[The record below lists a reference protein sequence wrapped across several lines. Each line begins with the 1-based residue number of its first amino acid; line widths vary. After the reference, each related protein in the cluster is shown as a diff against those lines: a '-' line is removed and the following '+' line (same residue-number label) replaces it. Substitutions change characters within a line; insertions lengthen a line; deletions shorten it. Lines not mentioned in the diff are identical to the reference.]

1 VKRTPR
7 GGHVRRLSSPGVFGL
22 ALLRRPP
29 ARRPRG
35 GWRAAAVLAGTF
47 AVCAALVPGGA
58 AQASSASGGG
68 SLSQT
73 LAEANKL
80 SEEIDTLGQEYDNL
94 RIQLSEAKAD
104 AAIARENAARD
115 ATIFGSEQAYINQ
128 IAVEGYMT
136 GGLNPALQLLQS
148 SNPQT
153 MLDRASMIAQLEQQE
168 GAKVSLVAAAQT
180 AAQRALAAAAQ
191 EQQAARH
198 LAAEMAAKVSQIQSK
213 ENFFN
218 SQAFAK
224 AEAIFEETGHYP
236 YMNIQGD
243 SQGDR
248 VVRYA
253 LSMLGKPYVW
263 GGASPSVGF
272 DCSGLVV
279 WAYAQIGITLE
290 HFTGD
295 LWDEVEHIPYSEAQP
310 GDLVFFYADIQ
321 HVGIYI
327 GGGMMVDAPT
337 FGQVVQ
343 VQPVSADP
351 LVGTGFVPGA

>member
-1 VKRTPR
+1 MFRL
-7 GGHVRRLSSPGVFGL
+7 GHPGR
-22 ALLRRPP
+22 AR
-29 ARRPRG
+29 ARRPHG
-35 GWRAAAVLAGTF
+35 GWRACVVLAGTF
-47 AVCAALVPGGA
+47 AVCAALVPGESALADSG
-58 AQASSASGGG
+58 SSPS
-68 SLSQT
+68 SLNQT

-80 SEEIDTLGQEYDNL
+80 SAEIDNLGQEYDGL
-94 RIQLSEAKAD
+94 RIQLSQAKAD

-115 ATIFGSEQAYINQ
+115 ATIFSSEQAYINQ
-128 IAVEGYMT
+128 MAVEGYMT

-148 SNPQT
+148 SDPQT
-153 MLDRASMIAQLEQQE
+153 MLNRASMIDQLEQQE
-168 GAKVSLVAAAQT
+168 GDKVSLVAAAEI
-180 AAQRALAAAAQ
+180 AAQRARAAAAQ
-191 EQQAARH
+191 ELQHAAQLKQAESA
-198 LAAEMAAKVSQIQSK
+198 LIAKIQAK

-218 SQAFAK
+218 SKAFAQ
-224 AEAIFEETGHYP
+224 AEAIFARTGHYP
-236 YMNIQGD
+236 YMKIQGD

-253 LSMLGKPYVW
+253 LSMLGEPYVW

-295 LWDEVEHIPYSEAQP
+295 LWNEVVHIPLSEAQP
-310 GDLVFFYADIQ
+310 GDLLFFYADIQ
-321 HVGIYI
+321 HVGIDI

-343 VQPVSADP
+343 VQPIDADP
-351 LVGTGFVPGA
+351 LVGVGYVPTV

>member
-1 VKRTPR
+1 VKRTPH
-7 GGHVRRLSSPGVFGL
+7 GGHVPRLLSPGMFGL
-22 ALLRRPP
+22 ASAGRPR
-29 ARRPRG
+29 ARRSRG
-35 GWRAAAVLAGTF
+35 GWRATVVLAGTL
-47 AVCAALVPGGA
+47 AACAALVPGEA
-58 AQASSASGGG
+58 AQANPTSGGG

-80 SEEIDTLGQEYDNL
+80 SNEIDTLGQEYDGL
-94 RIQLSEAKAD
+94 RIQLKQADAD
-104 AAIARENAARD
+104 AALARANAAKD
-115 ATIFGSEQAYINQ
+115 ASLFGSDQTYVNQ

-136 GGLNPALQLLQS
+136 GGLNPSLQLLQT

-153 MLDRASMIAQLEQQE
+153 MLDRASMITQLEQQE
-168 GAKVSLVAAAQT
+168 GAKVSLVAAAEL
-180 AAQRALAAAAQ
+180 AAERAKAAAAQ
-191 EQQAARH
+191 EQQTASH
-198 LAAEMAAKVSQIQSK
+198 LSAEMAAKVSQIQSK

-218 SQAFAK
+218 SKAFAQ
-224 AEAIFEETGHYP
+224 AEAIFEKTGHYP
-236 YMNIQGD
+236 AMNIQGD

-253 LSMLGKPYVW
+253 LSMLGEPYVW

-295 LWDEVEHIPYSEAQP
+295 LWDEVDHIPYSEAQP

-337 FGQVVQ
+337 FGQPVQ

>member
-1 VKRTPR
+1 M
-7 GGHVRRLSSPGVFGL
+7 FGL
-22 ALLRRPP
+22 ALLGRPP

-35 GWRAAAVLAGTF
+35 GWRATAVLAGTF
-47 AVCAALVPGGA
+47 AVCAALVPAA
-58 AQASSASGGG
+58 AQATPGSGGG

-80 SEEIDTLGQEYDNL
+80 SNQIDALGQEYDGL
-94 RIQLSEAKAD
+94 RIELKQAEAD
-104 AAIARENAARD
+104 TQIARENAARD
-115 ATIFGSEQAYINQ
+115 LAALGSDQTYINQ
-128 IAVEGYMT
+128 IAVENYMS
-136 GGLNPALQLLQS
+136 GGLNPALQLFQS
-148 SNPQT
+148 TDPQT
-153 MLDRASMIAQLEQQE
+153 MLNRASMLTQLEDE
-168 GAKVSLVAAAQT
+168 DGAKVSLVTTAVT
-180 AAQRALAAAAQ
+180 AAQRAEAAAAQ
-191 EQQAARH
+191 EQQTATH
-198 LAAEMAAKVSQIQSK
+198 LAAEMASKVSQIQSK

-218 SQAFAK
+218 SQAFAQ
-224 AEAIFEETGHYP
+224 AEAIFERTGHYP
-236 YMNIQGD
+236 TMNIQGD
-243 SQGDR
+243 TQGDR
-248 VVRYA
+248 VVKYA
-253 LSMLGKPYVW
+253 LEMLGKPYVW

-295 LWDEVEHIPYSEAQP
+295 LWDEVDHIPYSEAQP

-337 FGQVVQ
+337 FGQPVQ
-343 VQPVSADP
+343 IQPVSEDP

>member
-1 VKRTPR
+1 MKRMPH
-7 GGHVRRLSSPGVFGL
+7 GGRVPRLSSPGIFGL
-22 ALLRRPP
+22 AVSGRPW

-35 GWRAAAVLAGTF
+35 GWRASVVLAGIL
-47 AVCAALVPGGA
+47 AVCAALMPGGA
-58 AQASSASGGG
+58 AQATSASGGS
-68 SLSQT
+68 SLSQA

-80 SEEIDTLGQEYDNL
+80 SNEIDILGQQYDGL
-94 RIQLSEAKAD
+94 RIQLQQAEAD
-104 AAIARENAARD
+104 AQIARENAARD
-115 ATIFGSEQAYINQ
+115 ATIFSSEQGYINE
-128 IAVEGYMT
+128 IAVDSYMT
-136 GGLNPALQLLQS
+136 GGLNPALQLLQTA
-148 SNPQT
+148 NPQT
-153 MLDRASMIAQLEQQE
+153 MLDRASMIAQLEEQE

-191 EQQAARH
+191 EQQTAAH
-198 LAAEMAAKVSQIQSK
+198 LAAEMAAKVAQIQSK

-218 SQAFAK
+218 SEAFAK

-253 LSMLGKPYVW
+253 LEMLGKPYVW

-295 LWDEVEHIPYSEAQP
+295 LWNEVEHIPYSQAQP

-343 VQPVSADP
+343 IQPVSADP

>member
-1 VKRTPR
+1 M
-7 GGHVRRLSSPGVFGL
+7 FGL
-22 ALLRRPP
+22 AVLGRPR
-29 ARRPRG
+29 ARRSRG
-35 GWRAAAVLAGTF
+35 GWRAAAVF
-47 AVCAALVPGGA
+47 AATSAICAALVSGGA
-58 AQASSASGGG
+58 AQASSAGGG
-68 SLSQT
+68 SLSQI
-73 LAEANKL
+73 LAEANRL
-80 SEEIDTLGQEYDNL
+80 SNQIDTLGQQYDNL

-104 AAIARENAARD
+104 AVIARENAARD
-115 ATIFGSEQAYINQ
+115 AAIFGSEQSYINQ

-153 MLDRASMIAQLEQQE
+153 MLDRASMIDQLEQQE
-168 GAKVSLVAAAQT
+168 GAKVSLVAAA
-180 AAQRALAAAAQ
+180 
-191 EQQAARH
+191 E
-198 LAAEMAAKVSQIQSK
+198 LAAERARAAATQELQHAAQLQRAEAALIAKIQSK

-218 SQAFAK
+218 SKAFAQ
-224 AEAIFEETGHYP
+224 AESIFEQTGHYP
-236 YMNIQGD
+236 YMDVQGD

-253 LSMLGKPYVW
+253 LSMLGEPYVW

-295 LWDEVEHIPYSEAQP
+295 LWNEVVHIPYSEAQP

-351 LVGTGFVPGA
+351 LVGTGYVPTA

>member
-1 VKRTPR
+1 MRRTPN
-7 GGHVRRLSSPGVFGL
+7 GGHEPRLLSSGMSGL
-22 ALLRRPP
+22 ALRGGLR
-29 ARRPRG
+29 ARQPLG
-35 GWRAAAVLAGTF
+35 GWRAILVLAFAF

-58 AQASSASGGG
+58 AQAKPASGGS
-68 SLSQT
+68 SLNQI

-80 SEEIDTLGQEYDNL
+80 SNEIDNLGQEYDGL
-94 RIQLSEAKAD
+94 RIELKQAEAD
-104 AAIARENAARD
+104 AKIARENAARD
-115 ATIFGSEQAYINQ
+115 ATIFSSEQSYINQ

-148 SNPQT
+148 SDPQT
-153 MLDRASMIAQLEQQE
+153 MLNRASMLTQLEQQE
-168 GAKVSLVAAAQT
+168 GAKVSLVAAAEMVD
-180 AAQRALAAAAQ
+180 QRARAAAAQ
-191 EQQAARH
+191 EQETARH
-198 LAAEMAAKVSQIQSK
+198 LAAEMAAKVAQIQSK

-218 SQAFAK
+218 SKAFAQ
-224 AEAIFEETGHYP
+224 AEAIFEKTGHYP
-236 YMNIQGD
+236 YMDVQGD

-253 LSMLGKPYVW
+253 LEMLGEPYVW

-295 LWDEVEHIPYSEAQP
+295 LWNEVVHIPFSEAQP

-351 LVGTGFVPGA
+351 LVGTGYVPGA